1 MDRFSKACLDFGLDQ
16 PENTQAMAQVV
27 VLENQL
33 EVVHD
38 VLYLGSTIYAPP
50 SKTGASAKRIVPFP
64 A

>member
-1 MDRFSKACLDFGLDQ
+1 MDRFSKACLDLGLDQ

-27 VLENQL
+27 VLEHEL

-50 SKTGASAKRIVPFP
+50 S
-64 A
+64 